1 MLNHIEGTVSRE
13 DGWQVLEMTL
23 DNGDGTMTIKA
34 RRDADRMSIAVGFSD
49 PQLRTMAVANEE
61 RLRQALQQQYETAVD
76 LSLDSKS
83 QDRSFRRRENQ
94 PDRPISGVQKG
105 GSLSSTG
112 PEHTTAS
119 HAPVHAGAKHVWVG

>member
-1 MLNHIEGTVSRE
+1 M
-13 DGWQVLEMTL
+13 
-23 DNGDGTMTIKA
+23 
-34 RRDADRMSIAVGFSD
+34 
-49 PQLRTMAVANEE
+49 
-61 RLRQALQQQYETAVD
+61 
-76 LSLDSKS
+76 
-83 QDRSFRRRENQ
+83 